1 MLHLVRCLLL
11 SVLLTVVAVPTASA
25 VDRPPAI
32 PTATGAGGSAA
43 TVDPYA
49 TQVAVNVLRRGGNA
63 VDAAVA
69 AAAVL
74 GVVEPYSAGIGGGGF
89 MVIRDRKGRVRTIDG
104 REFAPRRFEP
114 DSFID
119 PATGQPIP
127 FAERVTSGLG
137 VGVPG
142 TLRTWQAALDAYG
155 TRPMR
160 RLLRP
165 AITIASDGY
174 EVDPTFEQQT
184 KDNQARFADFTSTS
198 ALYLPGGQPPAAG
211 TVHRNPDLAATYRLI
226 ARRGVNAFYE
236 GPLAQDI
243 LDTVTDPPV
252 REGATRRVRPG
263 LMESEDLEAYFAR
276 WRKPTRVGYRGLHVF
291 GMAPPSSGGTTV
303 AEILNIMEARGE
315 AATDPVL
322 EMHRF
327 IEASKLSFAD
337 RAAYLGDP
345 DFVNVPTRCLL
356 LQPFADGR
364 ASLIG
369 ETALPT
375 PQKSGTCTAGQR
387 GEKSTAEEGPST
399 THLTVADR
407 KGNVVAYTF
416 TIEQTGG
423 SGIVVPGRGFLLNN
437 ELTDFEPTPG
447 LPNSPAARKRPR
459 SSIAPTIVT
468 RGRKHRPVLAVG
480 SPGGA
485 TIITTVAQILI
496 NRFERGMTLPEAIA
510 DPRVSQR
517 NGPRSD
523 AEPAFLQ
530 SPVAAGLRTRGHD
543 FSQVPEIGAA
553 TGIEFLAGGRQ
564 QAAAEPARRG
574 GGSAMVV
581 RRAPRATPR

>member
-1 MLHLVRCLLL
+1 MLHLVRTFVL
-11 SVLLTVVAVPTASA
+11 SALFLAVLAPAAPAAVERT
-25 VDRPPAI
+25 PAL
-32 PTATGAGGSAA
+32 PTATGFGGSAA

-49 TQVAVNVLRRGGNA
+49 TQVAINVLRRGGNA

-89 MVIRDRKGRVRTIDG
+89 MVVRSRKGKVRTIDG

-142 TLRTWQAALDAYG
+142 TLRTWQNALDQYG
-155 TRPMR
+155 TRPLR

-165 AITIASDGY
+165 AIRIARQGY
-174 EVDPTFEQQT
+174 EVDPTFTQQT
-184 KDNQARFADFTSTS
+184 TDNQARFADFTSTS
-198 ALYLPGGQPPAAG
+198 ELYLPGGRPPAPG
-211 TVHRNPDLAATYRLI
+211 TTHRNPDLAATYELI

-236 GPLAQDI
+236 GPLARDI
-243 LDTVTDPPV
+243 VRTVQAPPV
-252 REGATRRVRPG
+252 REGATRRVRGG
-263 LMESEDLEAYFAR
+263 LMETEDLAAYFAK
-276 WRKPTRVGYRGLHVF
+276 WRKPTRIGYRGLRVY

-303 AEILNIMEARGE
+303 SEILNIMEARG
-315 AATDPVL
+315 APATDAVL

-337 RAAYLGDP
+337 RNAYVGDP
-345 DFVNVPTRCLL
+345 DFVEVPTRCLL

-369 ETALPT
+369 ESALPA
-375 PQKSGTCTAGQR
+375 PQKAGTCTAEQR
-387 GEKSTAEEGPST
+387 GASRASEGPST

-416 TIEQTGG
+416 TIESTGG

-447 LPNSPAARKRPR
+447 LPNSPEARKRPR
-459 SSIAPTIVT
+459 SSISPTIVT
-468 RGRKHRPVLAVG
+468 RGRKNRPVLALG

-496 NRFERGMTLPEAIA
+496 NRLERGMTLPEAIA

-523 AEPAFLQ
+523 AEPTFVNSSL
-530 SPVAAGLRTRGHD
+530 AAGLRARGHE
-543 FSQVPEIGAA
+543 FNQVPEIGAA
-553 TGIEFLAGGRQ
+553 TGSEFLAGGRQ
-564 QAAAEPARRG
+564 QAGAEAQRRG

-581 RRAPRATPR
+581 RTGPRARPR